1 MGERPEDD
9 SLRELRDYFDQRAK
23 VSGDNPKLWEHAS
36 EMCRAMLQDIGA
48 ADTGPLASIYTRI
61 IGELIIGKQKAIDAA
76 KQAHADEHAALSAR
90 DEAVRKLSA
99 ARDAAAEKSRRLSA
113 LEGACSFRRSE
124 LSALAFVERERGMFG
139 ESVHRLADF
148 VGRVRSV
155 LGPHI
160 VDAMPDAAPDPVPDP
175 VHDVPTPGQRLKD
188 AERRLKDVEQELRFL
203 WPVVHRLANCD
214 SLVEIRTVARAAT
227 DTFENARKERGG

>member
-23 VSGDNPKLWEHAS
+23 VSGDNPRLWEHAS
-36 EMCRAMLQDIGA
+36 EMCRAMLQGIGA
-48 ADTGPLASIYTRI
+48 AETGPLASIYTRI
-61 IGELIIGKQKAIDAA
+61 IGELIIGKQRAIDAA
-76 KQAHADEHAALSAR
+76 KQANADEHAALSAR

-99 ARDAAAEKSRRLSA
+99 ALDAAAEKSRRLSA
-113 LEGACSFRRSE
+113 LEGACSFSRSE

-148 VGRVRSV
+148 AGRVRSV

-160 VDAMPDAAPDPVPDP
+160 VDAMPDAAPDPV
-175 VHDVPTPGQRLKD
+175 HDVPTPGQRLK
-188 AERRLKDVEQELRFL
+188 AVEQELKFL
-203 WPVVHRLANCD
+203 WPVVRIMAEGNFN
-214 SLVEIRTVARAAT
+214 RAAAMART
-227 DTFENARKERGG
+227 AIETVEQARKERGG